1 MGCKHIN
8 VGMWVYSI
16 KCQIASETWVWWVK
30 GNAVMVTAVVWLLFC
45 IVIIPNQLHST
56 AGD

>member
-1 MGCKHIN
+1 MGCEYMN

-30 GNAVMVTAVVWLLFC
+30 GNAVRATAVV
-45 IVIIPNQLHST
+45 
-56 AGD
+56 